1 MMSTAGLIRIQMDK
15 FERLNIPLDFLNCSQ
30 NERIGMQ
37 IREICQQIEAW
48 APVAWQESYDNAGLL
63 VGDRS
68 TEVKGVLI
76 SLDCTEE
83 VVEEAIS
90 KGCNL
95 IISHHPIV
103 FSGLKR
109 ITGANYVER
118 TVIKAIQNNIALY
131 ASHTNLDHA
140 PKGVSYHLASKLG
153 ISGQVMKPMRD
164 ALKALQYYVP
174 VSHEKAVREALH
186 AAGAGNIGEYTNCS
200 FTQEGLG
207 RFQPSSEANPHT
219 GSAGI
224 LSEVNE
230 VKVEMI
236 FPTHISNQILTAL
249 KAAHPY
255 EEVAYSIHSL
265 DNSWQDVGSGY
276 VGTLEHPLDP
286 TDFIAFAKKRLGLQA
301 LKHTALPNK
310 PISKVAV
317 CGGAGSFLIKEAVK
331 QGCDAYI
338 TADIKYHEFFD
349 AENQCL
355 IIDVGHYESEVMI
368 INAIHDYLS
377 KKISNFAVLKSETNT
392 NPVRFA

>member
-1 MMSTAGLIRIQMDK
+1 
-15 FERLNIPLDFLNCSQ
+15 
-30 NERIGMQ
+30 MQ
-37 IREICQQIEAW
+37 IREICQQMEAW
-48 APVAWQESYDNAGLL
+48 APLAWQESYDNAGLL
-63 VGDRS
+63 LGDS
-68 TEVKGVLI
+68 SAEVKGVLI
-76 SLDCTEE
+76 SLDCTED
-83 VVEEAIS
+83 VVDEAIQ

-95 IISHHPIV
+95 IISHHPII

-118 TVIKAIQNNIALY
+118 TVIKAIQHHIALY

-153 ISGQVMKPMRD
+153 ITGQVMKPMRD

-174 VSHEKAVREALH
+174 ASHEVSVREALH
-186 AAGAGNIGEYTNCS
+186 AAGAGNIGEYTSCS
-200 FTQEGLG
+200 FSQEGLG
-207 RFQPSSEANPHT
+207 RFQPSDEANPHT

-224 LSEVNE
+224 LSEVPE

-236 FPTHISNQILTAL
+236 SPSHLSAPILNAL
-249 KAAHPY
+249 KSAHPY
-255 EEVAYSIHSL
+255 EEVAYFIHSL
-265 DNSWQDVGSGY
+265 DNSWQEVGSGY
-276 VGTLEHPLDP
+276 VGTLENPLSP
-286 TDFIAFAKKRLGLQA
+286 EEFIAFTKNRLGLHA
-301 LKHTALPNK
+301 LKHTALPLG

-355 IIDVGHYESEVMI
+355 LIDVGHYESEVMI
-368 INAIHDYLS
+368 IDAIHDYLS

>member
-1 MMSTAGLIRIQMDK
+1 
-15 FERLNIPLDFLNCSQ
+15 
-30 NERIGMQ
+30 MQ
-37 IREICQQIEAW
+37 IREICQQMEAW
-48 APVAWQESYDNAGLL
+48 APLAWQESYDNAGLL
-63 VGDRS
+63 VGDS
-68 TEVKGVLI
+68 SAEVKGVLI

-83 VVEEAIS
+83 VVDEAIK

-118 TVIKAIQNNIALY
+118 TVIKAIQHNIALY

-153 ISGQVMKPMRD
+153 ITGQVMKPMRD

-174 VSHEKAVREALH
+174 ASHEQVLRDALH
-186 AAGAGNIGEYTNCS
+186 AAGAGNIGEYSSCS

-219 GSAGI
+219 GSAGV

-236 FPTHISNQILTAL
+236 FPSHLSSQILTAL

-255 EEVAYSIHSL
+255 EEVAYSILSL
-265 DNSWQDVGSGY
+265 DNSWQEVGSGY
-276 VGTLEHPLDP
+276 VGTLEKPLSP
-286 TDFIAFAKKRLGLQA
+286 EEFITFAKKRLGLQT
-301 LKHTALPNK
+301 LKHTALPSG

-368 INAIHDYLS
+368 IDAIHDYLS

>member
-1 MMSTAGLIRIQMDK
+1 
-15 FERLNIPLDFLNCSQ
+15 
-30 NERIGMQ
+30 MQ
-37 IREICQQIEAW
+37 IREICQQMEAW
-48 APVAWQESYDNAGLL
+48 APLAWQESYDNAGLL
-63 VGDRS
+63 VGDANA
-68 TEVKGVLI
+68 TAKGVLI

-83 VVEEAIS
+83 VMEEAIK

-109 ITGANYVER
+109 LTGANYVER

-153 ISGQVMKPMRD
+153 IQGLVMKPMQE

-174 VSHEKAVREALH
+174 ASHEQAVREALH
-186 AAGAGNIGEYTNCS
+186 AAGAGNIGEYSSCS
-200 FTQEGLG
+200 FTSEGTG
-207 RFQPSSEANPHT
+207 RFQPSSVANPHT
-219 GSAGI
+219 GTANV
-224 LSEVNE
+224 LSELSE

-236 FPTHISNQILTAL
+236 FPSHLYGQVIAAL
-249 KAAHPY
+249 KSAHPY
-255 EEVAYSIHSL
+255 EEVAYSVYSL
-265 DNSWQDVGSGY
+265 NNSWQDVGAGY
-276 VGTLEHPLDP
+276 IGELEKPLSP
-286 TDFIAFAKKRLGLQA
+286 EAFLIFVKERLGLDA
-301 LKHTALPNK
+301 LKHTVLPEG

-317 CGGAGSFLIKEAVK
+317 CGGAGSFLIKEAIRQK
-331 QGCDAYI
+331 ADAYI
-338 TADIKYHEFFD
+338 TSDIKYHEFFD

-355 IIDVGHYESEVMI
+355 LIDVGHYESEVMI
-368 INAIHDYLS
+368 IDAVHDYLS

>member
-1 MMSTAGLIRIQMDK
+1 
-15 FERLNIPLDFLNCSQ
+15 
-30 NERIGMQ
+30 MQ
-37 IREICQQIEAW
+37 IREICQQMEAW
-48 APVAWQESYDNAGLL
+48 APLAWQESYDNAGLL
-63 VGDRS
+63 AGDANA
-68 TEVKGVLI
+68 TAKGVLI

-83 VVEEAIS
+83 VVDEAIQ

-103 FSGLKR
+103 FSGLKK

-174 VSHEKAVREALH
+174 VSHEKVVREALH
-186 AAGAGNIGEYTNCS
+186 AAGAGNIGEYSSCS
-200 FTQEGLG
+200 FTQEGIG
-207 RFQPSSEANPHT
+207 RFQPSSASNPHT
-219 GSAGI
+219 GTANV
-224 LSEVNE
+224 LSEVQE

-236 FPTHISNQILTAL
+236 FPTHLAGPVVAAL
-249 KAAHPY
+249 KSAHPY
-255 EEVAYSIHSL
+255 EEVAYSTYSL
-265 DNSWQDVGSGY
+265 DNSWQDVGAGY
-276 VGTLEHPLDP
+276 IGLLEKPLLP
-286 TDFIAFAKKRLGLQA
+286 EDFLHFAKERLGLHT
-301 LKHTALPNK
+301 LKHTALPEG

-317 CGGAGSFLIKEAVK
+317 CGGAGSFLIKEALK
-331 QGCDAYI
+331 QKADAYI
-338 TADIKYHEFFD
+338 TSDIKYHEFFD

-355 IIDVGHYESEVMI
+355 LIDVGHYESEVMI
-368 INAIHDYLS
+368 IDAVHDYLS

>member
-1 MMSTAGLIRIQMDK
+1 
-15 FERLNIPLDFLNCSQ
+15 
-30 NERIGMQ
+30 MQ
-37 IREICQQIEAW
+37 IREICQVMEAW
-48 APVAWQESYDNAGLL
+48 APLAWQESYDNAGLL
-63 VGDRS
+63 VGDAS

-83 VVEEAIS
+83 VVEEAIK

-95 IISHHPIV
+95 IIAHHPIV

-140 PKGVSYHLASKLG
+140 PKGVSYHLAAKLG
-153 ISGQVMKPMRD
+153 ITGQVLKPMRD

-174 VSHEKAVREALH
+174 ATHEEALRDALH
-186 AAGAGNIGEYTNCS
+186 AAGAGNIGEYSNCS

-207 RFQPSSEANPHT
+207 RFQPSAEANPHT
-219 GSAGI
+219 GSANV
-224 LSEVNE
+224 LSEVQE

-236 FPTHISNQILTAL
+236 FPAHLSAAVLSAL

-276 VGTLEHPLDP
+276 IGTLEKPLSP
-286 TDFIAFAKKRLGLQA
+286 EEFLVFVKNRLGLQA
-301 LKHTALPNK
+301 LKHTALPESH
-310 PISKVAV
+310 ISKVAV
-317 CGGAGSFLIKEAVK
+317 CGGAGSFLISEAKK
-331 QGCDAYI
+331 QKADAYI
-338 TADIKYHEFFD
+338 TSDIKYHEFFD

-355 IIDVGHYESEVMI
+355 ILDVGHYESEVMI
-368 INAIHDYLS
+368 IEAIHNYLS
-377 KKISNFAVLKSETNT
+377 KKFSTFAVLLKSETNT
-392 NPVRFA
+392 NPVSIA

>member
-1 MMSTAGLIRIQMDK
+1 M
-15 FERLNIPLDFLNCSQ
+15 
-30 NERIGMQ
+30 
-37 IREICQQIEAW
+37 EAW
-48 APVAWQESYDNAGLL
+48 APLAWQESYDNAGLL
-63 VGDRS
+63 LGDS
-68 TEVKGVLI
+68 SAEVKGVLI
-76 SLDCTEE
+76 SLDCTED
-83 VVEEAIS
+83 VVDEAIK

-95 IISHHPIV
+95 IISHHPII

-118 TVIKAIQNNIALY
+118 TVIKAIQHHIALY

-153 ISGQVMKPMRD
+153 ITGQVMKPMRD
-164 ALKALQYYVP
+164 ALKALRYYVP
-174 VSHEKAVREALH
+174 ASHEVSVREALH
-186 AAGAGNIGEYTNCS
+186 AAGAGNIGEYTSCS
-200 FTQEGLG
+200 FSQEGLG
-207 RFQPSSEANPHT
+207 RFQPSDEANPHT

-224 LSEVNE
+224 LSEVPE

-236 FPTHISNQILTAL
+236 FPSHLSSAILSAL
-249 KAAHPY
+249 KMTHPY

-265 DNSWQDVGSGY
+265 DNSWQEVGSGY
-276 VGTLEHPLDP
+276 VGTLENPLSP
-286 TDFIAFAKKRLGLQA
+286 EEFIAFAKNRLGLHA
-301 LKHTALPNK
+301 LKHTALPLG

-355 IIDVGHYESEVMI
+355 LIDVGHYESEVMI
-368 INAIHDYLS
+368 IDAIHDYLS

-392 NPVRFA
+392 NPLRFA